1 MQNNRVAAIV
11 GSLVILLA
19 LGVVVLVAH
28 GGYDGKPGRR
38 GGHAGHT
45 ASPSRGSTH
54 RTGPGQTLPSD
65 LPTLPSGATDRFTF
79 RIGTLNWRGSSHY
92 HHDPHPGERPYYAR
106 APHMIAKVNAS
117 GISVAGFQEFEG
129 PQAAY
134 FLKHTRGAWQIV
146 PGRRNGGKRVDTRDA
161 IAYRTADWRFLGVRY
176 VDIAYA
182 GTSHVQIPLAHLGST
197 HGTWSIWV
205 LNTHNPVSGHGIGGT
220 TSRRADDVQI
230 EATVL
235 RNLARRSPGTGV
247 FFTGDMNSKTAFR
260 DLFLATAGK
269 GWKTAEP
276 GATDMIDWIVGGPG
290 VSFGTTVIDRST
302 RDNAVRY
309 TDHPFVHTTVTRTP
323 GYAGPR

>member
-1 MQNNRVAAIV
+1 MENNRVAAIV
-11 GSLVILLA
+11 GTLVVVLA
-19 LGVVVLVAH
+19 LGAVLLVSRS
-28 GGYDGKPGRR
+28 GY
-38 GGHAGHT
+38 
-45 ASPSRGSTH
+45 RGSPRPTATPQSAPATPTAPTTAA
-54 RTGPGQTLPSD
+54 TGPGQTLPSD
-65 LPTLPSGATDRFTF
+65 LPTLPPRPRATFTF

-106 APHMIAKVNAS
+106 APHMIAKVRAS

-134 FLKHTRGAWQIV
+134 FLNHTRGAWQIV

-182 GTSHVQIPLAHLGST
+182 GRSHVQIPLAHLGST
-197 HGTWSIWV
+197 HGNWSIWV

-220 TSRRADDVQI
+220 VSRRADDVRI
-230 EATVL
+230 EALAL
-235 RNLARRSPGTGV
+235 RSLARRSPATGV

-260 DLFLATAGK
+260 DLFLAIAGK

-276 GATDMIDWIVGGPG
+276 NATGMIDWIMGGPG
-290 VSFGTTVIDRST
+290 TEFGATVIDRST

-309 TDHPFVHTTVTRTP
+309 TDHPFVHTTVTRSP
-323 GYAGPR
+323 GYVGRR